1 MRLATSNTAARATRT
16 SSNTL
21 SLALASSTEQPES
34 CAGVRDKTDWPW
46 DLTSRRFPADRTAGV
61 LLYAVCSAD
70 SPISHLGVA
79 PSSDCD
85 IGYFLLSSDVFSL
98 QLSLVPVSGSGSS
111 SSPHPQA
118 PTCMRILPIFLP
130 KYIVCVPPYDVL
142 YICSFVCLYLDVRVS
157 CVRPMMKCHGA
168 LWATFVLWYI
178 QAIHR
183 VPLPLRSRI
192 YKLNL
197 VHVKRRCATD
207 SSLLSISSFAQH

>member
-21 SLALASSTEQPES
+21 SPALASSTEQPES

-70 SPISHLGVA
+70 SLISHLGVA

-98 QLSLVPVSGSGSS
+98 QLSPVPCFRFQFQFQ
-111 SSPHPQA
+111 SP
-118 PTCMRILPIFLP
+118 
-130 KYIVCVPPYDVL
+130 PPSPNL
-142 YICSFVCLYLDVRVS
+142 YAN
-157 CVRPMMKCHGA
+157 P
-168 LWATFVLWYI
+168 
-178 QAIHR
+178 
-183 VPLPLRSRI
+183 
-192 YKLNL
+192 
-197 VHVKRRCATD
+197 
-207 SSLLSISSFAQH
+207 SSLSP